1 MKQLFK
7 CVCPLSGARYE
18 KELTLEKA
26 KSLTEIKGRLI
37 LIHEDVLKKHAK
49 SQNLTLSSYGVKK
62 EKPKAK
68 TPIKRAR
75 KKKS

>member
-7 CVCPLSGARYE
+7 CVCPLSGVRYE
-18 KELTLEKA
+18 KELTLEQA

-49 SQNLTLSSYGVKK
+49 TQNLTLSSYGIKK
-62 EKPKAK
+62 EKKPVKK
-68 TPIKRAR
+68 PSRR
-75 KKKS
+75 KKKE